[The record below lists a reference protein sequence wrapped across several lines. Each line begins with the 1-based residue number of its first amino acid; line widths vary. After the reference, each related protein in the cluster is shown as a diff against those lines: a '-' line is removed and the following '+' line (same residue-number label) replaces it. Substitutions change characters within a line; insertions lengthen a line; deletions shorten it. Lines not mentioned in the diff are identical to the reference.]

1 MMSPCRI
8 VLADDHVLVRQ
19 GIRKLI
25 EESPDLQ
32 VVGEASDGS
41 ELFELL
47 RNVKADLAILDIT
60 MPNIS
65 GIEATQRVKAIY
77 PGLKVLILT
86 MHKGRELLEHAI
98 AAGANGYLLKE
109 DAPRELLNAIKT
121 IQQEEVYMSPLI
133 VPYLKE
139 FYVQRHRKVNQ
150 PDLLTARETEV
161 LKLVAE
167 GRSSKEIAAILCL
180 SVRTVDNH
188 RSNIMRKLNITKN
201 TDLVKYALSM
211 GYIQF

>member
-41 ELFELL
+41 ELLELL

-109 DAPRELLNAIKT
+109 DAPRELLNAIIT
-121 IQQEEVYMSPLI
+121 IQQGEVYMSPLI

-167 GRSSKEIAAILCL
+167 GKSSKEIAAMLCL
-180 SVRTVDNH
+180 SIRTVDNH

-201 TDLVKYALSM
+201 TDLVRYALSM
-211 GYIQF
+211 GYIPS